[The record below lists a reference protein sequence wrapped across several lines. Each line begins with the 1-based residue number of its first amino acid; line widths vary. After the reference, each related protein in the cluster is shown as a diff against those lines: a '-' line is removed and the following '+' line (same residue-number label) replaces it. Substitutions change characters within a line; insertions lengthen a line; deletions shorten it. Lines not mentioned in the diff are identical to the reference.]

1 MLTHDALFR
10 FLPYTVHFELRKSAI
25 YPSPPLRIPPV
36 PEASLFVEGLVG
48 PIPIPTPEIATE
60 HEQFFLSNK
69 SSSTES
75 YHSKVQQITGLPTPT
90 PSETHSPLWGRGLF
104 NQPKSRAE
112 SPPPASILKHSRHPD
127 RTIRSRA
134 GSISD
139 IREESHERAFKTA
152 DWSIQASEQGNPA
165 VRNAVNAAGRSGFV
179 KDRLWASTIYEDIRH
194 DNNLRQVGTL
204 GMPTDALEGVRKFD
218 IEDKLENEYDSLTVF
233 PADSDFDGHYS
244 HYCKTILWPVF
255 HYQIPDNPKS
265 KAYEDHSW
273 VFYVKIN
280 QAFADRIIKSWKRGD
295 IIWIHDYHLLL
306 VPAMVRKKIPDAQI
320 GFFLHVAFPSS
331 EVFRC
336 LAVRNELL
344 EGVLGANLIGFQT
357 QEYCNHFLQTC
368 NRLLLVEATS
378 EGVQLEDRF
387 VNIATFPTGVDLKSL
402 NIRRQEPE
410 VTEWIKKIR
419 TKYADKQLIVAR
431 DKLDHIRGVRQKL
444 LAYELFLNK
453 NPHLA
458 EKVSAIYQN
467 LEYQIQL

>member
-1 MLTHDALFR
+1 MLTHDALSR
-10 FLPYTVHFELRKSAI
+10 FLPHTVHFELRKSTIHPA
-25 YPSPPLRIPPV
+25 PPLPPPV
-36 PEASLFVEGLVG
+36 ATEAILFAEGLVG
-48 PIPIPTPEIATE
+48 PIPMHTPEIATE

-69 SSSTES
+69 TSSIGS
-75 YHSKVQQITGLPTPT
+75 YFSKVQQISGLPTPT
-90 PSETHSPLWGRGLF
+90 PSETHSPLWGRGVF

-112 SPPPASILKHSRHPD
+112 DLPPASILKHSRYPE
-127 RTIRSRA
+127 RAARSRA
-134 GSISD
+134 GSITE
-139 IREESHERAFKTA
+139 IREESHDRAFKTA

-165 VRNAVNAAGRSGFV
+165 VRNAVNAACRSGFV
-179 KDRLWASTIYEDIRH
+179 KDRLWASRIYVEIGDSTNI
-194 DNNLRQVGTL
+194 RQVGTL
-204 GMPTDALEGVRKFD
+204 GMPTDALECTQKLE
-218 IEDKLENEYDSLTVF
+218 IEEKLENEYDSLTVF
-233 PADSDFDGHYS
+233 ATDSDLDGHYS

-273 VFYVKIN
+273 VYYVKIN

-295 IIWIHDYHLLL
+295 VIWIHDYHLLL

-368 NRLLLVEATS
+368 NRILLVEATP

-410 VTEWIKKIR
+410 VIEWIKRIR
-419 TKYADKQLIVAR
+419 AKYQDKQLVVAR

-453 NPHLA
+453 NPHLE
-458 EKVSAIYQN
+458 EKVSTSHQN
-467 LEYQIQL
+467 LKY